1 MTEVFLVVY
10 FFFLVIL
17 HQLLDQQISLFTT
30 FQNVIQPYLKKDFR
44 HEFFLFNGL
53 TQAPSHNPL
62 WTETLLV

>member
-44 HEFFLFNGL
+44 HEFFQFNGL